1 MDMLIERK
9 NIAQKYHD
17 AVKNE
22 ELADL
27 PEDLQPYQEQ
37 VLQLID
43 SVYSD
48 AKLPEIENDRGAKT
62 NPLNANFEKKEFK
75 ELWNR
80 INRKAAYSVHFDSTE
95 LVAKCIQAIDRELNV
110 KPLQYTVTAR

>member
-1 MDMLIERK
+1 MAEGIEFYLIQNGYVDRKK

-37 VLQLID
+37 GF
-43 SVYSD
+43 
-48 AKLPEIENDRGAKT
+48 N
-62 NPLNANFEKKEFK
+62 
-75 ELWNR
+75 
-80 INRKAAYSVHFDSTE
+80 
-95 LVAKCIQAIDRELNV
+95 
-110 KPLQYTVTAR
+110 